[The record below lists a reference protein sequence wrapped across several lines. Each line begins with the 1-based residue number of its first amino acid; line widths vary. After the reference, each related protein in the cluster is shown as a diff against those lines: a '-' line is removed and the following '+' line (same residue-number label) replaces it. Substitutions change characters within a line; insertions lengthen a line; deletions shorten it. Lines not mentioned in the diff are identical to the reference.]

1 MNDRIVRCR
10 VHNRLGNPCTGEAVD
25 PTAELLICSRH
36 LAAAQRVIHAAFQ
49 RTRRNERGE
58 QRS

>member
-25 PTAELLICSRH
+25 PEGELLICARH

-49 RTRRNERGE
+49 RTRRNERE
-58 QRS
+58 TPRS